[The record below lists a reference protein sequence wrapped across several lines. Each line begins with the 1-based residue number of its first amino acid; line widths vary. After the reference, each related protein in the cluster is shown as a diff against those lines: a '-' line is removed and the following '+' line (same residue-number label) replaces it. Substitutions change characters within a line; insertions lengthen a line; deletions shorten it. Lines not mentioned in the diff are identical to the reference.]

1 MKVRT
6 MKRIGIAMIIIAI
19 IICVTFS
26 IFYFTKYNT
35 TKKIEKLKKSTITYL
50 GRDDSDNFVYMGN
63 DGKTYIFSQYTSMQN
78 FDYET
83 VNARKDGLE
92 GIISN
97 NNKVLVQFGKYYDIL
112 DQRVCGS
119 YVVQNEEGKY
129 GLLSYEGKVLL
140 DTVYDN
146 ITTFG
151 EDVPVFKVKNGD
163 NYFILT
169 VYGDTIYDT
178 KNSSIVVEF
187 GEKLNKNSDS
197 GLVKVVD
204 DETEMIFDVVTG
216 KLVYTGKNLS
226 VSYNVIKDN
235 ENNRYLIIDSKG
247 NEKHKV
253 DYIAGEESIDLKLD
267 KYIVIESKAGFYE
280 VFNKKFEKVLQ
291 TERKPV
297 FFENYKKDIY
307 ILNNIENGV
316 EIYKDD
322 KLYNSLSGYE
332 YTGENII
339 EYGSIFGLKNI
350 ETEKVDLFNLEF
362 EKLKEDV
369 LLDKIYPKYV
379 LCVDSESNKYIYTIS
394 KEEIKLGNNISM
406 HALNTNATFN
416 DYVLVSKSNNDIYE
430 MLDLKGNSVIKNIS
444 NVEVLLDNNIIITD
458 NAKGDMYLFNVDK
471 NKEIF
476 RFEKDKYDK
485 AYEDVQTIKLKTG
498 YFNYNGEQIAK
509 IEE

>member
-19 IICVTFS
+19 IICVTFG

-63 DGKTYIFSQYTSMQN
+63 DGKTYIFSGYTSMQN

-140 DTVYDN
+140 DTIYDN

-178 KNSSIVVEF
+178 KNASIVVEF

-204 DETEMIFDVVTG
+204 DETEMIFDVVNG

-226 VSYNVIKDN
+226 IAYNVIKDN

-253 DYIAGEESIDLKLD
+253 DYIAG
-267 KYIVIESKAGFYE
+267 
-280 VFNKKFEKVLQ
+280 
-291 TERKPV
+291 
-297 FFENYKKDIY
+297 
-307 ILNNIENGV
+307 
-316 EIYKDD
+316 
-322 KLYNSLSGYE
+322 
-332 YTGENII
+332 
-339 EYGSIFGLKNI
+339 
-350 ETEKVDLFNLEF
+350 
-362 EKLKEDV
+362 
-369 LLDKIYPKYV
+369 
-379 LCVDSESNKYIYTIS
+379 
-394 KEEIKLGNNISM
+394 
-406 HALNTNATFN
+406 
-416 DYVLVSKSNNDIYE
+416 
-430 MLDLKGNSVIKNIS
+430 
-444 NVEVLLDNNIIITD
+444 
-458 NAKGDMYLFNVDK
+458 
-471 NKEIF
+471 
-476 RFEKDKYDK
+476 
-485 AYEDVQTIKLKTG
+485 
-498 YFNYNGEQIAK
+498 
-509 IEE
+509 